1 MYNNSSSS
9 NRYNNNNIINIE
21 IDINNNNKRMSS
33 GINNPPPAKKILVI
47 KNLKQAPK
55 APENYEINGWNML
68 SDAIDCINSQR
79 PTNHTLEQ
87 LYKTVENLCSDKN
100 SCSNLYKKMSNQLQL
115 YINETI
121 QPLVNFT
128 DATTF
133 LKEMQSYWDNVTKQ
147 LIVIRSIFLY
157 LDRTYA
163 IQQQHLQQQQ
173 QQQLQQSQQQQM
185 IIDSTTTIKPIWDLG
200 LLIFR
205 ENLQKIPELKR
216 KLYTGLLISIER
228 ERKGDTLD
236 RDLMHSLFKM
246 LVSLQIYQPFEKDF
260 LQETTFFYGAE
271 GNILVNEYEVAEY
284 LKHVQNRIQEEN
296 DRSLRY
302 LDISTKKPLLNIVEK
317 QLIEKHITTILSK
330 GFNNLMEEKKVEDL
344 TRLYSLLQRVNAIQ
358 QLKQSWATYIKTTGQ
373 SMVLDLEKD
382 QTLIQDLLD
391 YKDSLDLIL
400 DKSFQRNDTLTYS
413 LKESFEYFINTRPNK
428 PAELIAKFID
438 SKLKSGGANKRM
450 TEDELEIVL
459 GKSLILFRYVQGKDV
474 FEAFYKQDLGRR
486 LLLDKSASIDAE
498 KSMILKLKT
507 ECGTNFTAHLEEMF
521 KDIELSNEMMDP
533 FRLSLTEKGFTSIE
547 MNVYVLTGVNWNLS
561 PPIQA
566 NLPNEFTQYQ
576 ELFKQFYL
584 QKHQQRVLKWQNAMG
599 YCVVRAA
606 YPMGNKELIVSL
618 FQTLVLYLFNEKD
631 TEISFKE
638 IQEETQIPEEE
649 LKRNLQYLC
658 HPKSELIVKIPKGKL
673 IANTDSFVFNKKFSA
688 KLVRIKVNALQSQET
703 VEETKKTNENVVQ
716 DRQYQIDATIVR
728 IMKARK
734 TLAHNLLMSE
744 LISQLKFNPKPADL
758 KKRIESLID
767 KEYLARDPENAMIYN
782 YLA

>member
-1 MYNNSSSS
+1 
-9 NRYNNNNIINIE
+9 
-21 IDINNNNKRMSS
+21 MSS
-33 GINNPPPAKKILVI
+33 GINPPPAKKILVI
-47 KNLKQAPK
+47 KNLKQAPTK
-55 APENYEINGWNML
+55 SLAESYEVSGWNML
-68 SDAIDCINSQR
+68 SDAIDCINSQK

-100 SCSNLYKKMSNQLQL
+100 SSANLYKKMSFQLQL

-133 LKEMQSYWDNVTKQ
+133 LREMYIYWDNVTKQ

-163 IQQQHLQQQQ
+163 IQQQHQQQLQQQQQQQ
-173 QQQLQQSQQQQM
+173 QQQLQNDTSLA
-185 IIDSTTTIKPIWDLG
+185 IKPIWDLG
-200 LLIFR
+200 LMIFR
-205 ENLQKIPELKR
+205 ENLAKIPELKR

-271 GNILVNEYEVAEY
+271 GNILVNEYEIGEY
-284 LKHVQNRIQEEN
+284 LRHVQNRIQEEN

-317 QLIEKHITTILSK
+317 QLVEKHIATILSK
-330 GFNNLMEEKKVEDL
+330 GFSQLMQEKRIDDL
-344 TRLYSLLQRVNAIQ
+344 ARLYSLFQRVNAIQ
-358 QLKQSWATYIKTTGQ
+358 PLKQSWATYIKTTGQ

-382 QTLIQDLLD
+382 ATLIQDLLD
-391 YKDSLDLIL
+391 FKDGLDSIL
-400 DKSFQRNDTLTYS
+400 EKSFQRNETLTYS

-450 TEDELEIVL
+450 TEDELESVL
-459 GKSLILFRYVQGKDV
+459 GKSLILFRYIQGKDV

-507 ECGTNFTAHLEEMF
+507 ECGTNFTAHFEEMF

-533 FRLSLTEKGFTSIE
+533 FRHSLADKGYTSIE
-547 MNVYVLTGVNWNLS
+547 MNVYVLTGVYWNLS
-561 PPIQA
+561 APIQA

-584 QKHQQRVLKWQNAMG
+584 QKHHQRVLKWQNAMG
-599 YCVVRAA
+599 YCVVKAH
-606 YPMGNKELIVSL
+606 YPLGTKELIVSL
-618 FQTLVLYLFNEKD
+618 FQTLVLYLFND
-631 TEISFKE
+631 RADSDGGSITFKQ
-638 IQEETQIPEEE
+638 IQEETQIPEGE

-658 HPKSELIVKIPKGKL
+658 HSKSELLVKSPRSKV
-673 IANTDSFVFNKKFSA
+673 IANTDSFTFNKKFTA

-703 VEETKKTNENVVQ
+703 VEETKKTNENVIH

-728 IMKARK
+728 IMKSRK

-744 LISQLKFNPKPADL
+744 LISQLKFSPKPADL